1 MGKKKSG
8 FFGARGAR
16 SRVVRTSSGLQT
28 VAVPK
33 VYHGID
39 MDKFNKKY
47 APKWEDVHSVYE
59 DLKSMVFSAA
69 NELSTRTQGPRWD
82 AASKLAAPGLSATVQ
97 YRIAQIDR
105 DTQLWSD
112 IVEDMFEGAK
122 GKTGP
127 IDMVDYEWFV
137 QLKPKMDNI
146 VDGYRNTMVP
156 IINEIETLITV
167 MNYDILGVTPAEFEV
182 LPNQAQQELVLATYG
197 RRVAEY
203 NLANP
208 DNQIDPSV
216 VMLPKHQASA
226 LGLIDVAEVTR

>member
-1 MGKKKSG
+1 M
-8 FFGARGAR
+8 A
-16 SRVVRTSSGLQT
+16 
-28 VAVPK
+28 
-33 VYHGID
+33 
-39 MDKFNKKY
+39 
-47 APKWEDVHSVYE
+47 
-59 DLKSMVFSAA
+59 
-69 NELSTRTQGPRWD
+69 
-82 AASKLAAPGLSATVQ
+82 
-97 YRIAQIDR
+97 
-105 DTQLWSD
+105 
-112 IVEDMFEGAK
+112 
-122 GKTGP
+122 
-127 IDMVDYEWFV
+127 DYEWFV

-216 VMLPKHQASA
+216 VMLPKNQASA
-226 LGLIDVAEVTR
+226 LGLIDVAEVAR